1 MQSKIE
7 NGGSIW
13 ADSQMLLGYKAIQT
27 TKTTYFEVAF
37 KHLLNWL
44 NKTQAYVKY
53 ALFSALI

>member
-27 TKTTYFEVAF
+27 TKTYFEVAF